1 MAEVARYQL
10 GETTVIVHD
19 DAYIGKTREEIN
31 AIMRQAA
38 AVVERH
44 TRIPEDWNQP
54 VTTETGTY

>member
-10 GETTVIVHD
+10 GETTVIVCD
-19 DAYIGKTREEIN
+19 DAYKGKSREEIN

-54 VTTETGTY
+54 VGAETGTY